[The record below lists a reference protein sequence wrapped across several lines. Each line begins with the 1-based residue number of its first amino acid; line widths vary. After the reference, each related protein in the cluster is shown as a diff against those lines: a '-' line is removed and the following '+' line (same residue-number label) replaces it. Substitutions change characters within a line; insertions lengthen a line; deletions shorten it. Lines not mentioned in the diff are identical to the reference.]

1 MFEDIHVEAVKL
13 GMLPTAEIISA
24 VADKLNEYK
33 PSIIVC
39 DPVMVATSGD
49 ALSEGGTV
57 SAMRE
62 KLFPIVTLL
71 TPNIPEAEAISGLEI
86 KNENHMGVK
95 NVLVKGGHLTGD
107 AVDYLCTPE
116 GVHKLACK
124 RVDSPNTHGTGC
136 TLSSAITANLAHGMD
151 MLSAVTKAK
160 NYITE
165 AIEKSFTVGKG
176 HSPVNHFYDYYDL
189 KGTVL

>member
-1 MFEDIHVEAVKL
+1 MKTIWKSRKDNN
-13 GMLPTAEIISA
+13 G
-24 VADKLNEYK
+24 Y
-33 PSIIVC
+33 
-39 DPVMVATSGD
+39 G
-49 ALSEGGTV
+49 
-57 SAMRE
+57 R
-62 KLFPIVTLL
+62 
-71 TPNIPEAEAISGLEI
+71 
-86 KNENHMGVK
+86 K

-165 AIEKSFTVGKG
+165 AIEN
-176 HSPVNHFYDYYDL
+176 HSQWAKDIAPLITFM
-189 KGTVL
+189 TITI

>member
-1 MFEDIHVEAVKL
+1 MKTIWKSRKDNN
-13 GMLPTAEIISA
+13 G
-24 VADKLNEYK
+24 Y
-33 PSIIVC
+33 
-39 DPVMVATSGD
+39 G
-49 ALSEGGTV
+49 
-57 SAMRE
+57 R
-62 KLFPIVTLL
+62 
-71 TPNIPEAEAISGLEI
+71 
-86 KNENHMGVK
+86 K

>member
-1 MFEDIHVEAVKL
+1 MD
-13 GMLPTAEIISA
+13 
-24 VADKLNEYK
+24 
-33 PSIIVC
+33 
-39 DPVMVATSGD
+39 
-49 ALSEGGTV
+49 
-57 SAMRE
+57 
-62 KLFPIVTLL
+62 
-71 TPNIPEAEAISGLEI
+71 
-86 KNENHMGVK
+86 MGVK

-160 NYITE
+160 KLYHRGNRKI
-165 AIEKSFTVGKG
+165 I
-176 HSPVNHFYDYYDL
+176 HS
-189 KGTVL
+189 GQRT